1 MIPAFFWLPPE
12 INSSLM
18 FAGAGPGPLL
28 AAASAWD
35 GLASDL
41 SGAASSFDSVISG
54 LTGGLWTGP
63 ASLSMAAAAVP
74 YVGWLNAAAA
84 QAEAAAAQAL
94 AAAAAFETAQAATV
108 LPAAVAANRVTLMT
122 LIATNFLGQ
131 NTPAIAMTELEYLE
145 MWAQDVAA
153 MVGYHAGAT
162 SVAATLPSFSAPP
175 VGLAGLGT
183 GLGTG
188 LGNILS
194 SVVSSFVSWLS
205 GVLPVGGLAGVAGQF
220 QTVIAAIPAA
230 LSGAV
235 SQLSATLSAAP
246 VTSLVSVAQVGM
258 APASMVVSPMMS
270 LAQVANGPGLASSAA
285 TGGAEVPK
293 FVGSSVPEMT
303 GLGGAAAGLGPVGA
317 GIGQARLV
325 GAISVPPTW
334 QGAMPARMVT
344 SAMSGLSGE
353 LPSAAMAEAAV
364 APAAGT
370 PMTPMPVGVG
380 ANGMPNKMGRGGA
393 SPHVVQSRPTVVP
406 RTGVG

>member
-63 ASLSMAAAAVP
+63 SSLSMAAAAVP

-84 QAEAAAAQAL
+84 QADAAAAQAL

-183 GLGTG
+183 GLG
-188 LGNILS
+188 NILS
-194 SVVSSFVSWLS
+194 SVVSSLS
-205 GVLPVGGLAGVAGQF
+205 SLLPVGGLAGLAGQF
-220 QTVIAAIPAA
+220 QTVLAGIPVA

-285 TGGAEVPK
+285 TGVADVPK

-353 LPSAAMAEAAV
+353 LPSAAMAEAAL

-380 ANGMPNKMGRGGA
+380 ANGMPNKMTGRGGA
-393 SPHVVQSRPTVVP
+393 SPHVVQSRPTVIP